1 MRSRAKSG
9 FSLVEVLVALVIT
22 GIGIAG
28 LIGALGN
35 AERSESYNLRAE
47 KMQRLAIGKL
57 DEILATKD
65 FDTASGDFSLDGEPD
80 YQWEM
85 SDETTTVT
93 DLNAIT
99 VTVTKSGDDPS
110 TRRVSALVYK
120 VPNSTGATP

>member
-1 MRSRAKSG
+1 M
-9 FSLVEVLVALVIT
+9 VIT